1 MVKIKNKAR
10 LINNGETPLE
20 QKARG
25 LALKSLESAVEAANP
40 KKLLRSKIFLEG
52 SCLRAGARSFNLAK
66 FKHVYVAGGG
76 KAGAAMAQ
84 ALEEVLGDYITAG
97 TVNIPY
103 ATKRKTRVVELN
115 EASHPIPD
123 QAGVKGT
130 RRMLT
135 IAKKAKKD
143 DLLICLISGGGSSL
157 MPLPRKG
164 VSLRDKQAL
173 TEALL
178 KSGASISEVNV
189 VRKHLSAFKGGW
201 LDKAAYP
208 ATVLNLVLS
217 DVMGD
222 SLTSIASGPTVA
234 DPSTFGDA
242 VNALE
247 KYNLWGEASPF
258 IRKVLSD
265 GAKGLLDE
273 TPKPFDP
280 AVQNVC
286 NVVIGNNRT
295 ACLAALAS
303 LKSDGLNTFLVKK
316 PLESEAKAAGEKL
329 AALARRV
336 ASSGK
341 PVCRLAGIVAG
352 GETTV
357 KVFGRGKGGRNQELA
372 LASALAMSEVKGCVI
387 ASLSTDGVDGPTN
400 AAGAVVDGHTIQKAK
415 RLGLNAEVFLADND
429 SYNFHERLGDLIKT
443 GATGTNVN
451 DITVIVLL

>member
-20 QKARG
+20 QKARD

-40 KKLLRSKIFLEG
+40 KKLLQSKIFLEG
-52 SCLRAGARSFNLAK
+52 SCLKVGARSLDLAK
-66 FKHVYVAGGG
+66 FKRVYVVGGG
-76 KAGAAMAQ
+76 KAGTAMTQ

-103 ATKRKTRVVELN
+103 TSKRKTRVVELN

-123 QAGVKGT
+123 KAGVKGT

-135 IAKKAKKD
+135 IAKKARKD
-143 DLLICLISGGGSSL
+143 DLLVCLISGGGSSL

-201 LDKAAYP
+201 LAKAAYP
-208 ATVLNLVLS
+208 ATVLTLILS

-222 SLTSIASGPTVA
+222 TLTSIASGPTVV

-242 VNALE
+242 ISALE
-247 KYNLWGEASPF
+247 KYNLWGQTSPS

-273 TPKPFDP
+273 TPKPCDP
-280 AVQNVC
+280 ATQKVC
-286 NVVIGNNRT
+286 NVIIGNNRT
-295 ACLAALAS
+295 ACLAAVAA
-303 LKSDGLNTFLVKK
+303 LKSDGLNTYLVKK
-316 PLESEAKAAGEKL
+316 PL
-329 AALARRV
+329 
-336 ASSGK
+336 
-341 PVCRLAGIVAG
+341 
-352 GETTV
+352 
-357 KVFGRGKGGRNQELA
+357 
-372 LASALAMSEVKGCVI
+372 
-387 ASLSTDGVDGPTN
+387 
-400 AAGAVVDGHTIQKAK
+400 
-415 RLGLNAEVFLADND
+415 
-429 SYNFHERLGDLIKT
+429 
-443 GATGTNVN
+443 
-451 DITVIVLL
+451 